1 MEYSMWKVFIGPG
14 LGVAH
19 IAFASTGCITQLEA
33 HLQRLKYVV

>member
-1 MEYSMWKVFIGPG
+1 MEDCMWKVFIGPG

-19 IAFASTGCITQLEA
+19 VAFATGCITQLEA